1 MECLGYASAGGKNG
15 TTMVPTTSTPIRP
28 RPSSSLADCLLA
40 AAPSSF
46 AAAPRSRQPL
56 SALVQGGASGVRGL
70 AEQLL
75 GGGGGGAE
83 RAK

>member
-1 MECLGYASAGGKNG
+1 
-15 TTMVPTTSTPIRP
+15 MVPTSSPIRP

-40 AAPSSF
+40 AAAPSSF
-46 AAAPRSRQPL
+46 AAAAAAPRSRQPL